1 MGFSTG
7 KFHLLGKAHDF
18 KHIAGL
24 KLLLGIDSHRHFRTA
39 ERLDG
44 NAIHERLGAQ
54 LIDGQAGSFFRNEHL
69 YVFGIESEQLRV
81 VDLRADP
88 AFVLN
93 DEFMTSGKH
102 DFVALTDLHRRSG
115 GKNLVALTHAL
126 HEEPMAEAAEMLLY
140 LRYSLRGGE
149 MVGRNLIGTERN
161 GAVAVDVCR
170 VGGERGMIELR
181 LKVARLL
188 AYLLQAAE
196 HGRTEIAQNP
206 CRTDSAEYVCN
217 RIAYRNHIY
226 HGLLLVVGDMQPADG
241 VGTDADYR

>member
-1 MGFSTG
+1 
-7 KFHLLGKAHDF
+7 
-18 KHIAGL
+18 
-24 KLLLGIDSHRHFRTA
+24 
-39 ERLDG
+39 
-44 NAIHERLGAQ
+44 
-54 LIDGQAGSFFRNEHL
+54 
-69 YVFGIESEQLRV
+69 
-81 VDLRADP
+81 
-88 AFVLN
+88 
-93 DEFMTSGKH
+93 
-102 DFVALTDLHRRSG
+102 
-115 GKNLVALTHAL
+115 
-126 HEEPMAEAAEMLLY
+126 MLLY